1 VKDTAESGWAVSR
14 CTQTRRIEFNKLRA
28 TSERPGAGRLR
39 DLLVVHPTT
48 KLRKTDSRYL
58 FLATA
63 GQQKPRREDAG
74 LDQIGSPR
82 HG

>member
-1 VKDTAESGWAVSR
+1 VKDTAKAGLAVSR
-14 CTQTRRIEFNKLRA
+14 CTRTRRIEFNKLRA
-28 TSERPGAGRLR
+28 TGLTPVTYAICSSGT
-39 DLLVVHPTT
+39 HT

-58 FLATA
+58 FLAAA
-63 GQQKPRREDAG
+63 GRQKPRREGAG